1 MQNENE
7 ITTNC
12 VLIHI
17 KVQTNQRLRKH
28 RYNNEHGR
36 LLHKSSSKFIY
47 YTSFAHLHCFVTS
60 MMFAF
65 SVQNSSA
72 TFKKQRGSTSLVGW

>member
-7 ITTNC
+7 ITTNF
-12 VLIHI
+12 VLIYI
-17 KVQTNQRLRKH
+17 LQTTQRLWKH
-28 RYNNEHGR
+28 QYNNEHGR

-72 TFKKQRGSTSLVGW
+72 TF